1 MRWNDAQGPPAA
13 AAVRG
18 RPGGIGRS
26 SSGTAEVVSDDL
38 RLGHDDL
45 LDARRRVVR
54 AALAGIAALGA
65 VTAYQTGAV
74 RHLPDPPLGPF
85 NSDAVDA
92 SGEAYAMGAMPDA
105 PVGMA
110 SYAVT
115 LVLAAAGGRDRAGNK
130 PWLPLALAAKTA
142 SDAAWGVYLTVEQA
156 SKHRKF
162 CWYCL
167 VAAGAGV
174 AMFAGALPE
183 ARAALR
189 TLRPR

>member
-1 MRWNDAQGPPAA
+1 MRRKEAQGPPAA

-18 RPGGIGRS
+18 RPHGIGRRS
-26 SSGTAEVVSDDL
+26 TRAAEVVSDDL
-38 RLGHDDL
+38 RRGQGDL
-45 LDARRRVVR
+45 LEDRRRVVR
-54 AALAGIAALGA
+54 AALTGIAALGA
-65 VTAYQTGAV
+65 VTAYQTGV
-74 RHLPDPPLGPF
+74 VGHLPDPPVGPF
-85 NSDAVDA
+85 DSDAVDA

-105 PVGMA
+105 PIGIA

-115 LVLAAAGGRDRAGNK
+115 LVLAAAGGRDRARSK
-130 PWLPLALAAKTA
+130 PWLPLALAVKTA
-142 SDAAWGVYLTVEQA
+142 SDAAWGVYLTAEQA

-183 ARAALR
+183 ARSALR
-189 TLRPR
+189 TVRAR